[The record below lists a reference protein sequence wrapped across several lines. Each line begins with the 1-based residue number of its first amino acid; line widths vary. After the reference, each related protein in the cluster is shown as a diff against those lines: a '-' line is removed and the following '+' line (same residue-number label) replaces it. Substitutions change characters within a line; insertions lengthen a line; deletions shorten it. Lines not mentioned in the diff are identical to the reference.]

1 MIPFGS
7 FVKKG
12 FPAKSELRLVFG
24 SIVFLVFSWS
34 IRIFIFELPSQMLN
48 TRWVD
53 ILINFLVLMAT
64 ALLESMFILTGLVLL
79 SVFLPG
85 SWFRNSFVSKSFA
98 TLLVLM
104 GFITWI
110 RRMFPSDDY
119 FPPMDILYRGGIVF
133 FILWVALLVS
143 LHYVKPLQR
152 FAFFIEERVEVFLY
166 LYVPLGVIGFLAILV
181 RSVVPR

>member
-1 MIPFGS
+1 MDNQHP
-7 FVKKG
+7 V
-12 FPAKSELRLVFG
+12 
-24 SIVFLVFSWS
+24 
-34 IRIFIFELPSQMLN
+34 
-48 TRWVD
+48 
-53 ILINFLVLMAT
+53 
-64 ALLESMFILTGLVLL
+64 
-79 SVFLPG
+79 
-85 SWFRNSFVSKSFA
+85 
-98 TLLVLM
+98 
-104 GFITWI
+104 
-110 RRMFPSDDY
+110 